1 MTSQIQFPNT
11 TQMDFL
17 LQPDMADTDLSPDT
31 TVKKELPKQL
41 TSHGT
46 TPSGKPRLYV
56 CSICTRAF
64 ARMEHLH
71 RHERS
76 HTKEKPFTCGVCQR
90 KFSRRDLLL
99 RHAQKLHA
107 GCSDAITR
115 LRRKLIKNTG
125 TSNSNDP
132 DIYGKDANSQKE
144 LESLRTNSSNL
155 SGQYTL
161 PTPKTGTSGFPTPSS
176 SQQGLPDAINFN
188 VDLFRAKE
196 NAQSGPSTP
205 HKMSRSSSLVR
216 DQNLQRQIFD
226 RRKLYRNR
234 GASFSAQSGANYATA
249 LVDYQDSYPGDNV
262 EFSTPQLLPATAV
275 DEHSW
280 LSNLSTI
287 PGMSINGV
295 KSGIKSDYSMNG
307 STPSTGPNNASG
319 MIPDF
324 FRSDSITSS
333 NSIES
338 ASASAPFMSH
348 VDSLNKQTGSAV
360 ATPKTG
366 TQDDEYG
373 YTMYDIPESMMSG
386 KTGYQSRINRPLS
399 PIKQEMEDEMFDLEN
414 TATMKDAQ
422 YAAAITEGVN
432 FDLNFLND
440 IDELT
445 QDFDMGSKF
454 QPNGYSFY
462 GDNPLVSS
470 SGIESNSPPPFMSPS
485 SLHNGATS
493 IPKSVNSYMANSN
506 HTLGLGT
513 QNVDLESLLGPK
525 LGTNTPSSNISG
537 SASGK
542 AKIPAPYSTT
552 TLFTRSMRLMIN
564 KALSKYPISGI
575 MSPTIPSNEKLELYL
590 ANFTERFLSHFP
602 FIHPSKLKELEVM
615 AMTANEDP
623 LNESA
628 RVCMPLLVATIGAL
642 LANDKNGSEHLYE
655 ASRRAIHIYL
665 ESRKNSV
672 GDSGSQTQAHPVNPL
687 WLIQSLTLSVIY
699 GLFSDNENNVY
710 IVIRQLNALN
720 SLVKT
725 SVRNNKEY
733 YFSVHG
739 SYGDNND
746 ESFDSGISYSADARF
761 ANAINTQ
768 SQVRIVLM
776 IYKLTNFILM
786 MYNVP
791 LTISLNDLGNI
802 TCPNIYEEFLWRFY
816 DYSAFSTYLRSIDSP
831 NDLDFYLHKDENNTI
846 VFKDLLMKLMASDFG
861 PDVVTKLSN
870 MSKYGFTSLV
880 QGIFEIKQYEEM
892 KNLDVASILDNVAL
906 FLDSSKNNV
915 ATRFPQESQID
926 FEKLDCAM
934 LINFVKL
941 CSILEFKLVKEQ
953 SWLRNYEELT
963 RNYFK
968 FLTKVDRLND
978 LDHLKVIDCC
988 IVITKLM
995 LFRTDDANLQF
1006 SNGKQEIFLLELAF
1020 LSSGQGYTTQFKTM
1034 VADSLQHQ
1042 YNTCANFEKAV
1053 SWKVFDEIDSA
1064 KNSVNSQMMFH
1075 IFTILSIFAVHI
1087 AKRNNPNTELG
1098 RRANATYTKQLNQR
1112 FIIVMRL
1119 MAKIEGFLRTQAL
1132 LKPDTDLSDLC
1143 MLSDGAIGADGM
1155 GGLSLDN
1162 ADMNGL
1168 LDNKDYFAYKLE
1180 KSLYILKLGEIMMK
1194 YFYDTNIKVCI
1205 FKKLSGSLSQ
1215 LRKFLIDGES
1225 MVLL

>member
-17 LQPDMADTDLSPDT
+17 LHPDMADTDLSPDA

-115 LRRKLIKNTG
+115 LRRKLIKSTG
-125 TSNSNDP
+125 ISSSNDS
-132 DIYGKDANSQKE
+132 DVYGKDAAAQKE
-144 LESLRTNSSNL
+144 LESIKSSNAN
-155 SGQYTL
+155 GQYNL
-161 PTPKTGTSGFPTPSS
+161 PTPKTSTPGFSTPSLS
-176 SQQGLPDAINFN
+176 LQGLPDAINFN
-188 VDLFRAKE
+188 MDLFRAKE
-196 NAQSGPSTP
+196 NAQSGPATP
-205 HKMSRSSSLVR
+205 HKMSRSSSLVK

-226 RRKLYRNR
+226 RRKSYRNR

-249 LVDYQDSYPGDNV
+249 LVDYQDSYPADNV

-287 PGMSINGV
+287 PGMSINGG
-295 KSGIKSDYSMNG
+295 KSGIKPDYSMNG
-307 STPSTGPNNASG
+307 TNSGTGTNTGNG
-319 MIPDF
+319 LVPDF

-333 NSIES
+333 NSLES
-338 ASASAPFMSH
+338 SSANAPFMSH

-360 ATPKTG
+360 ATPKSG
-366 TQDDEYG
+366 NHDIEYG

-386 KTGYQSRINRPLS
+386 KTGFQSRINRPLS

-470 SGIESNSPPPFMSPS
+470 SGIESTSPPPFMSPS
-485 SLHNGATS
+485 SMHNGATS
-493 IPKSVNSYMANSN
+493 VPKLVNSYMANPN

-525 LGTNTPSSNISG
+525 LAGGIPGSSKANG
-537 SASGK
+537 SS
-542 AKIPAPYSTT
+542 PYSTT
-552 TLFTRSMRLMIN
+552 TLFTKNMRLMIN
-564 KALSKYPISGI
+564 KALGKYPISGI
-575 MSPTIPSNEKLELYL
+575 MSPTIPTNEKLELYL

-672 GDSGSQTQAHPVNPL
+672 SDSGSQSLPINPL

-725 SVRNNKEY
+725 SVKNNKEY

-739 SYGDNND
+739 SYSEHND
-746 ESFDSGISYSADARF
+746 DSYDRGGAYDANARF
-761 ANAINTQ
+761 ANAINAQ

-816 DYSAFSTYLRSIDSP
+816 DYSAFSTYLRSIESP
-831 NDLDFYLHKDENNTI
+831 NDLDFYLHKDECNTI
-846 VFKDLLMKLMASDFG
+846 VFKDLLMKLMANDFG
-861 PDVVTKLSN
+861 PEVVTKLSN

-941 CSILEFKLVKEQ
+941 CSIVEFKLVKEQ

-963 RNYFK
+963 RNYYK
-968 FLTKVDRLND
+968 FLTTVDRLND

-988 IVITKLM
+988 IIITKLM
-995 LFRTDDANLQF
+995 LFRTDDASLQY
-1006 SNGKQEIFLLELAF
+1006 SNGKQEIFLLELNF
-1020 LSSGQGYTTQFKTM
+1020 LAGSSGYMSQFKTM
-1034 VADSLQHQ
+1034 VTDSLQHQ

-1053 SWKVFDEIDSA
+1053 NWKVFDEIDSA

-1098 RRANATYTKQLNQR
+1098 RRAKATYTKQLNQR
-1112 FIIVMRL
+1112 FIIVLRL
-1119 MAKIEGFLRTQAL
+1119 MAKIEIFLRTQAQ
-1132 LKPDTDLSDLC
+1132 LKPDTDLSGLY
-1143 MLSDGAIGADGM
+1143 MLQGGVGGADDLSGI
-1155 GGLSLDN
+1155 SLDD
-1162 ADMNGL
+1162 ADIKGL
-1168 LDNKDYFAYKLE
+1168 MENNDYFAYKLE

-1194 YFYDTNIKVCI
+1194 YLYDTNIKVCI

-1225 MVLL
+1225 MILL